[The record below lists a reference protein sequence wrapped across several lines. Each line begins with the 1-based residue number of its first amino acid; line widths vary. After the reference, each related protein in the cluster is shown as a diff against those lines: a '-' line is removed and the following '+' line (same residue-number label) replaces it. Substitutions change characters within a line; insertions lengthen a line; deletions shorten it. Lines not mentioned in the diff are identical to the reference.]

1 MKKNYRVNSYPFR
14 IRVRGGRRSIPENT
28 EKRKVCRILYGIAVW
43 LVYCFLSVKDGNRT
57 RA

>member
-1 MKKNYRVNSYPFR
+1 MKKKLSRQFLSFSDSRSP
-14 IRVRGGRRSIPENT
+14 GRRSILENT
-28 EKRKVCRILYGIAVW
+28 EKRKVCRILYGIAVR